1 MWMALGMAG
10 LSAGRSLLGT
20 YQQRQQQKRKN
31 RLAIKKYHG
40 RVAAQKRK
48 WYQDLSIWHNKSKV
62 TSRLKIDSANEAMRR
77 GYAEAQQGLNQLMLD
92 TAEKN
97 NDILVKYLQE
107 SKGVAGA
114 ANQGASANR
123 IQRMN
128 YGALMKEQAKNSY
141 LAEVKGTEAY
151 KRNIEQ
157 IRRRAISVTNKVNA
171 DVMFAPD
178 TPPPIVFD
186 PDSLGQ
192 ESLSGWD
199 FLSAGLDG
207 VKSWNKWRPG
217 AQDYGDDPT
226 DTNTNPQVQTGVT
239 Q

>member
-1 MWMALGMAG
+1 MALGMAG
-10 LSAGRSLLGT
+10 LSAGRNLLGT
-20 YQQRQQQKRKN
+20 YQKRQQQKRKN
-31 RLAIKKYHG
+31 QLAIKKYHG

-62 TSRLKIDSANEAMRR
+62 TSRLKLNAAQEAANR
-77 GYAEAQQGLNQLMLD
+77 GYAQAQQGLNQLMVD
-92 TAEKN
+92 TANKN
-97 NDILVKYLQE
+97 NDVLVKYLQE
-107 SKGVAGA
+107 GKGVAGA

-128 YGALMKEQAKNSY
+128 YGALMKEQNRNSY

-151 KRNIEQ
+151 KRNIEE

-178 TPPPIVFD
+178 TPPPIIFD

-192 ESLSGWD
+192 EGLSGLD
-199 FLSAGLDG
+199 FLSAGIDATR
-207 VKSWNKWRPG
+207 SFNKWRPG
-217 AQDYGDDPT
+217 AQNYDT
-226 DTNTNPQVQTGVT
+226 DKSEPDN
-239 Q
+239 

>member
-1 MWMALGMAG
+1 MALGMAG
-10 LSAGRSLLGT
+10 LSAGRNLLGT
-20 YQQRQQQKRKN
+20 YQKRQQQKRKN
-31 RLAIKKYHG
+31 QLAIKKYHG

-62 TSRLKIDSANEAMRR
+62 TSRLKLNAAQEAANR
-77 GYAEAQQGLNQLMLD
+77 GYAQAQQGLNQLMVD
-92 TAEKN
+92 TANKN
-97 NDILVKYLQE
+97 NDVLVKYLQE

-128 YGALMKEQAKNSY
+128 YGALMKEQNRNSY

-151 KRNIEQ
+151 KRNIEE

-178 TPPPIVFD
+178 TQPPIIFD

-192 ESLSGWD
+192 EGLSGWD
-199 FLSAGLDG
+199 FLSAGIDG
-207 VKSWNKWRPG
+207 AKSWNKWRAG
-217 AQDYGDDPT
+217 AQNYGDNNTDT
-226 DTNTNPQVQTGVT
+226 DTNPGGG
-239 Q
+239 